1 MIENTITIGT
11 PQDFRDMVESY
22 GVPLNKS
29 TVAVV
34 SPEAPKSD
42 LSMVNTSN
50 FFDFVKG
57 LGLTANDVAV
67 VSDQALMEMTQEK
80 RVPRFKDI
88 STNENSGP
96 KIKMK

>member
-11 PQDFRDMVESY
+11 PQDFKNIVESY

-29 TVAVV
+29 TAAVV
-34 SPEAPKSD
+34 TPEAPKSD
-42 LSMVNTSN
+42 LSMTNSSD
-50 FFDFVKG
+50 FFDFVRG
-57 LGLTANDVAV
+57 LGLTANDVAI

-88 STNENSGP
+88 SNKENSGL